1 MKRLLLMI
9 TLLIGLI
16 TFPAKLSG
24 PRYRLEGA
32 ISAFPYPSNSTNG
45 VLKIEPFIYQAI
57 AFLPEWKSEISKI
70 FDVTF
75 GPKLTVI
82 LSEQIFESKFEIFPN
97 ATLSMETDLNFRV
110 KENVKIYL
118 GMEAGLGVGVSFSY
132 KKNGGSSNKSSSS
145 QSISYNTSEV
155 IPAIMFKG
163 SIGAKLKDK
172 YNVALYGGILG
183 KGFLGVEFGYTF
195 E

>member
-32 ISAFPYPSNSTNG
+32 ISAFPYPNNSTYGG
-45 VLKIEPFIYQAI
+45 VKIEPYIYQSI
-57 AFLPEWKSEISKI
+57 AFLPEWKSERNKK
-70 FDVTF
+70 FDITF
-75 GPKLTVI
+75 GPKFTAVLLEKI
-82 LSEQIFESKFEIFPN
+82 SNDKFEIFPS
-97 ATLSMETDLNFRV
+97 AILSMETDFNFKV
-110 KENVKIYL
+110 KENVKVYIGL
-118 GMEAGLGVGVSFSY
+118 EAGLGVGVNMEY
-132 KKNGGSSNKSSSS
+132 KINNGNGSQSSSS
-145 QSISYNTSEV
+145 KGSNASSE
-155 IPAIMFKG
+155 IKPNIMFKG

-195 E
+195 